1 MNNPATCLLIM
12 STVELSQDQIDV
24 LKAFRDKRNVLLT
37 GPAGTGKSVTL
48 QALVEEAK
56 AKNIAYGITAT
67 TGAASVLIGGR
78 TLHSFLGIGLAT
90 KDPTYLAEWIQIRYP
105 AKAERLKTLVFLII
119 DEVSMMSDELF
130 DYISAFLKALRNNNK
145 PFGGVQLLLSGD
157 FAQLKSVKGG
167 YAFASK
173 EWDRCNFKV
182 VMLTKIFRQHCDTA
196 FAEMLQR
203 LRVGKCSKEDYAT
216 LKTRLGATLSK
227 HIQPTRLYSL
237 NADVE
242 RINKAAFEKL
252 LKTEKAVTFATQFKE
267 NREECKR
274 WAVTSGIP
282 ESITLCNNA
291 QVVVTCNV
299 NPDEGVING
308 SRGRIVQLDA
318 VQVVLELV
326 DGKCVTIGYH
336 ELSQNLD
343 DGKSLS
349 ARFMPLKLAYALSIH
364 KSQGMT
370 LDCVEIDL
378 GDSIFEYG
386 QAYVALS
393 RARTLDS
400 VRIVRLSKRAFRTHP
415 LVLKFYGV

>member
-1 MNNPATCLLIM
+1 MNTF
-12 STVELSQDQIDV
+12 ELCQDQREVI
-24 LKAFRDKRNVLLT
+24 KAFRDKRNVLLT

-48 QALVEEAK
+48 QAVVAEAK
-56 AKNIAYGITAT
+56 AQKIAYGITAT

-90 KDPTYLAEWIQIRYP
+90 KDPKYLAEWIQIKYP
-105 AKAERLKTLVFLII
+105 AKAETLKALCFLII

-130 DYISAFLKALRNNNK
+130 DYISAFLKALRNNNA
-145 PFGGVQLLLSGD
+145 PFGGVKLLLSGD

-167 YAFASK
+167 YAFQSK
-173 EWDRCNFKV
+173 EWDRCDFKV
-182 VMLTKIFRQHCDTA
+182 VVLTTIFRQHGDTA
-196 FAEMLQR
+196 FTEMLQR
-203 LRVGKCSKEDYAT
+203 LRIGKCSNEDYAT
-216 LKTRLGATLSK
+216 LKTRMDAALSK
-227 HIQPTRLYSL
+227 HVEPTRLYSL

-242 RINKAAFEKL
+242 RINATAFQKL
-252 LKTEKAVTFATQFKE
+252 LKTEKAIIFTTQFKD
-267 NREECKR
+267 NKEESKR
-274 WAVTSGIP
+274 WAAASGIP

-308 SRGRIVQLDA
+308 SRGRIVKLDEMH
-318 VQVVLELV
+318 VVLELV
-326 DGKCVTIGYH
+326 NGSFATIGYH
-336 ELSQNLD
+336 ELSQKLGNER
-343 DGKSLS
+343 SVS

-393 RARTLDS
+393 RARSLDS
-400 VRIVRLSKRAFRTHP
+400 VRIVKLSKRAFRTHP
-415 LVLKFYGV
+415 LVLQFYKVG